1 MELAIPDID
10 YLDSI
15 DVAVLS
21 QSTKR
26 QTRTGA
32 A

>member
-10 YLDSI
+10 YLDFNN
-15 DVAVLS
+15 VAVLS

-26 QTRTGA
+26 QTRTVA